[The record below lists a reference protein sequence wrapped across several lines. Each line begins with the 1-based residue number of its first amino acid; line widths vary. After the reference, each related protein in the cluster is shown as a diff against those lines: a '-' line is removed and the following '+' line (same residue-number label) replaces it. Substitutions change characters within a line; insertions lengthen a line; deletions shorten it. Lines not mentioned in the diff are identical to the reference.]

1 LLSSRSSSL
10 FFLSLSLSSLSSFSF
25 FSFFSLSLFSLSFSC
40 APKLSEIKSHFLTKQ
55 EQARARARAERTN
68 ARMNE
73 EEARQK
79 N

>member
-55 EQARARARAERTN
+55 EQARARAERTN